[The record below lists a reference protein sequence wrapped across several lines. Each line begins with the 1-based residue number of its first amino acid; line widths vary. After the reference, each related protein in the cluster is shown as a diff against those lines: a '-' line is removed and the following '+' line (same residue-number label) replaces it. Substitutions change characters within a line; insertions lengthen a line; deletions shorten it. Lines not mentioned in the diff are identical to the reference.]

1 MTLHVENYTFIA
13 YNIKLIIKFTSI
25 KKTIPTTGSIK
36 PYCAMYTNV
45 DMKENR
51 IAAL

>member
-1 MTLHVENYTFIA
+1 
-13 YNIKLIIKFTSI
+13 
-25 KKTIPTTGSIK
+25 
-36 PYCAMYTNV
+36 MYTNV